1 MNRIDSAVLRLERR
15 FAAPVEDVFDAW
27 TSPVVLRRWWAAQ
40 PTWTSP
46 GCEVDLRVGG
56 RYVLRMQ
63 DDASGALH
71 VVAGEYR
78 EIERPRRLV
87 YTWAWQGD
95 DGPHPGRES
104 VVTVEFH
111 ADGDGTTVVLEHS
124 GLPDELSRER
134 HARGWCGTFDN
145 LEGRVFG
152 GAGER

>member
-1 MNRIDSAVLRLERR
+1 MDEPGGAAALVGGAADLDVAGLRGR
-15 FAAPVEDVFDAW
+15 P
-27 TSPVVLRRWWAAQ
+27 
-40 PTWTSP
+40 P
-46 GCEVDLRVGG
+46 GRG